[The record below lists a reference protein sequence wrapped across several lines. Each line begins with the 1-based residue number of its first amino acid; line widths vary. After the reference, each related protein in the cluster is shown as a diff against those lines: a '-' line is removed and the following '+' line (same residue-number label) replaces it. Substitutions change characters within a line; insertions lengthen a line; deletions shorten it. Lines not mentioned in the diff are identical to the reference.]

1 MTNKEM
7 NEKFFEALIGKPNA
21 LAFEP
26 KMVFS
31 IHVPSHLPSI
41 MNIPIEAAIIMII
54 DFSGRG

>member
-26 KMVFS
+26 KVVFHL
-31 IHVPSHLPSI
+31 HVKTGVPET
-41 MNIPIEAAIIMII
+41 MNIPFEIAITMII